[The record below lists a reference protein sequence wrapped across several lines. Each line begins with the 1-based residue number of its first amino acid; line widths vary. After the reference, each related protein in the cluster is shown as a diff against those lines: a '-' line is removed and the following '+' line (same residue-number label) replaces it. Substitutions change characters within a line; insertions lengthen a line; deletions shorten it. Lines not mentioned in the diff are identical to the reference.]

1 MNVFVLPYLL
11 VGLNIKKPIL
21 RLVLYF
27 KWSESHTSY
36 ELYSLS
42 MYNCIIIQEI
52 IQLPYKLF
60 SSSDKKSFK
69 SESIKLY
76 IKLDKTKYLLFSFE
90 L

>member
-1 MNVFVLPYLL
+1 MPGKQGVIFKNNNKKSLILKAFTYLMERF
-11 VGLNIKKPIL
+11 KYIL
-21 RLVLYF
+21 R
-27 KWSESHTSY
+27 TC
-36 ELYSLS
+36 SLS

-52 IQLPYKLF
+52 IQLLYKLF